1 MMQETSIRRLF
12 KVSVLLKAA
21 NALLEIIGGT
31 SLLFTGEITK
41 VVARMIQRE
50 FLEDPRDFVATIAQ
64 RYLPY
69 FSEHSQ
75 SFAAFYLLSHGV
87 IKIFLAVGLLRNKL
101 WAYPAA
107 IVFFILFILYQVYRY
122 TYTQSPFLILLTVF
136 DLIVVGLTWHEY
148 KIVKKLRP
156 APGTVRHEP
165 TAGVR

>member
-1 MMQETSIRRLF
+1 MQETSIRRLF

-21 NALLEIIGGT
+21 NAIAEIVGGT

-41 VVARMIQRE
+41 IVSQMIQRE
-50 FLEDPRDFVATIAQ
+50 FLEDPRDYVANIAQ
-64 RYLPY
+64 HYLPY

-87 IKIFLAVGLLRNKL
+87 IKIFLAIGLLRNKL

-122 TYTQSPFLILLTVF
+122 TYTQSAFLILLTIF

-148 KIVKKLRP
+148 KIVRRLHP
-156 APGTVRHEP
+156 TLGTDRREP

>member
-1 MMQETSIRRLF
+1 MQEANIRRIF

-21 NALLEIIGGT
+21 NAIAEIIGGT

-41 VVARMIQRE
+41 IVSKMIQRE
-50 FLEDPRDFVATIAQ
+50 FLEDPRDYVANIAQ
-64 RYLPY
+64 HYLPY

-87 IKIFLAVGLLRNKL
+87 IKIFLAIGLLRNKL

-122 TYTQSPFLILLTVF
+122 TYTQSAFLILLTIF

-148 KIVKKLRP
+148 KIVRRLHP
-156 APGTVRHEP
+156 TLGTDRREP
-165 TAGVR
+165 TAEVR

>member
-1 MMQETSIRRLF
+1 MQETNIRRIF

-21 NALLEIIGGT
+21 NAIAEIVGGT

-41 VVARMIQRE
+41 VVSHMIQRE
-50 FLEDPRDFVATIAQ
+50 FLEDPRDYVANIAQ
-64 RYLPY
+64 HYLPY
-69 FSEHSQ
+69 FSDHSQ
-75 SFAAFYLLSHGV
+75 LFAAFYLLSHGV
-87 IKIFLAVGLLRNKL
+87 IKIFLAIGLLRNRL

-122 TYTQSPFLILLTVF
+122 TYTQSSFLILLTVF

-148 KIVKKLRP
+148 KIVRRFRP
-156 APGTVRHEP
+156 ALGTDRRGP

>member
-1 MMQETSIRRLF
+1 MQEANIRRIF

-21 NALLEIIGGT
+21 NAIAEIIGGT

-41 VVARMIQRE
+41 IVSKMIQRE
-50 FLEDPRDFVATIAQ
+50 FLEDPRDYVANIAQ
-64 RYLPY
+64 HYLPY

-107 IVFFILFILYQVYRY
+107 IAFFILFILYQIYRY
-122 TYTQSPFLILLTVF
+122 TYTQSSFLILLTVF

-148 KIVKKLRP
+148 KIVRSLRP
-156 APGTVRHEP
+156 APSTIRHEP
-165 TAGVR
+165 AAGVQ

>member
-1 MMQETSIRRLF
+1 MQENNIRRLF

-21 NALLEIIGGT
+21 NAIAEIVGGT

-41 VVARMIQRE
+41 VVSQMIQRE
-50 FLEDPRDFVATIAQ
+50 FLEDPRDLVANVVQ
-64 RYLPY
+64 HYLPY

-75 SFAAFYLLSHGV
+75 LFAAYYLLSHGI

-107 IVFFILFILYQVYRY
+107 IVFFVLFILYQVYRY
-122 TYTQSPFLILLTVF
+122 TYAPSSLLIFLTIF
-136 DLIVVGLTWHEY
+136 DLIVVALTWHEY
-148 KIVKKLRP
+148 KIVRRLRMP
-156 APGTVRHEP
+156 RGTDRREP

>member
-1 MMQETSIRRLF
+1 MQEANIRRIF

-21 NALLEIIGGT
+21 NAIAEIIGGT

-41 VVARMIQRE
+41 IVSQMIQRE
-50 FLEDPRDFVATIAQ
+50 FLEDPRDYVANIAQ
-64 RYLPY
+64 HYLPY

-87 IKIFLAVGLLRNKL
+87 IKIFLAIGLLRNKL

-122 TYTQSPFLILLTVF
+122 TYTQSSFLILLTIF

-156 APGTVRHEP
+156 APGTVRP
-165 TAGVR
+165 